1 MSAEFPLQ
9 PLLNLSQLRL
19 DEAARQLGEL
29 IAGEQEAT
37 RRHALLMQYRAEYQ
51 ARFLAAA
58 RDGLS
63 QQIWSNYRQMLDRI
77 DEAVTQAALAVTQ
90 TQQRNL
96 AGQQNWLGKQGR
108 VKAFETL
115 ATRHQTVL
123 DREAHRREQKLS
135 EEFGARNHD
144 SQNRD

>member
-9 PLLNLSQLRL
+9 PLLDLSNQRL

-51 ARFLAAA
+51 ARFMAAA
-58 RDGLS
+58 RDGLP
-63 QQIWSNYRQMLDRI
+63 QRVWNNYRQMLDRI
-77 DEAVTQAALAVTQ
+77 DEAVAQAALAVTQ
-90 TQQRNL
+90 TQQRTL

-123 DREAHRREQKLS
+123 AREEQRREQKLS
-135 EEFGARNHD
+135 DEFGARPREGETDH
-144 SQNRD
+144 